1 MHWPIRI
8 ETERLVLRLPVAS
21 DAEAI
26 FGGYAQDAAVVRYLT
41 WRPHRAVADTLEFLT
56 HLRLGRESGAELTW
70 GLTLRGDDRLIGM
83 IGLRPRGFKADI
95 GYVLARPYWGLG
107 YMTEAGRAIVDL
119 AFTDPAVHR
128 VWAVC
133 DADNAASSRVL
144 EKIGMTYEGTLRRW
158 IVHPNLGD
166 TPRDSRCYA
175 RIRASGEKL
184 GNPDQGVSVVET
196 PITIDA
202 HTSSVR
208 FNNTDPLIDSN

>member
-1 MHWPIRI
+1 MRWPERV
-8 ETERLVLRLPVAS
+8 ETDRLLLRVPDPS
-21 DAEAI
+21 DAQAI
-26 FGGYAQDAAVVRYLT
+26 FDGYAQDAEVVRYLT
-41 WRPHRAVADTLEFLT
+41 WRPHRTVADTLEFLT
-56 HLRLGRESGAELTW
+56 HLRSGWESGTELTW
-70 GLTLRGDDRLIGM
+70 ALTVRGDDRLIGM

-95 GYVLARPYWGLG
+95 GYVLARSHWGRG

-119 AFTDPAVHR
+119 AFTDAAVHR

-175 RIRASGEKL
+175 RIR
-184 GNPDQGVSVVET
+184 
-196 PITIDA
+196 
-202 HTSSVR
+202 
-208 FNNTDPLIDSN
+208 